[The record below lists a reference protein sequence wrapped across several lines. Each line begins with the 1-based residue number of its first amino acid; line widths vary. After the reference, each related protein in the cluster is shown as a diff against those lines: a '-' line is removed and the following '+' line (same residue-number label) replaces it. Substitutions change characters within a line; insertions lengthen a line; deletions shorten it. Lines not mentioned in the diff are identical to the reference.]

1 MRSIVNKSVLRI
13 KTCSNLTLRNNDNVS
28 CSRKQRSSILTRLN
42 YVGYGERG
50 AFDEVLFKLQS
61 NMF

>member
-1 MRSIVNKSVLRI
+1 MRSIVNESVLRI
-13 KTCSNLTLRNNDNVS
+13 KTCSNLTLRNNDVF

-61 NMF
+61 NTF